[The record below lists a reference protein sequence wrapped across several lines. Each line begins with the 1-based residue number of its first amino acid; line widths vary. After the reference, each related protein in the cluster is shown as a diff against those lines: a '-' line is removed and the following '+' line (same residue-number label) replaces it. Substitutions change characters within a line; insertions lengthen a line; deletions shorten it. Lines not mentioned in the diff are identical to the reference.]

1 MKLEMRMEKN
11 AGGLWHCALNGAL
24 KTDTFRDC
32 ENRFDA
38 SPWADISVL
47 ILDLRGLA
55 YISSSGV
62 RLLFKVRRNLNDHG
76 GMLLIVRPPEMVFN
90 ILRIT
95 NVFAKDRFFDTPEAA
110 EQFAAGPERPQ

>member
-1 MKLEMRMEKN
+1 MKLEMRMKEN
-11 AGGLWHCALNGAL
+11 PGGLWHCTLNGAL
-24 KTDTFRDC
+24 NTETFRDC

-38 SPWADISVL
+38 GPWAIIRVL
-47 ILDLRGLA
+47 ILDLRGLT

-76 GMLLIVRPPEMVFN
+76 GMLLMVRPPEMVFN

-95 NVFAKDRFFDTPEAA
+95 NVFANDRFFDTPEAA

>member
-1 MKLEMRMEKN
+1 MKLEMRMEETP
-11 AGGLWHCALNGAL
+11 GGLWHCALNGAL
-24 KTDTFRDC
+24 NTETFRDC

-38 SPWADISVL
+38 SPWARIPAL
-47 ILDLRGLA
+47 ILDLRGLT

-76 GMLLIVRPPEMVFN
+76 GMLLMVRPPEMVFN

-95 NVFAKDRFFDTPEAA
+95 NVFANDRFFDTPEAA
-110 EQFAAGPERPQ
+110 VTFAAVHVRPE